1 MSLAE
6 VQPKG
11 MVFVVI
17 PIVIVPVIT
26 VVVPV
31 AVIVVTPVFFLAS
44 IVLRPGRSTH
54 CRWDGEGGCK
64 NKRAEK
70 ISITSVHVVFLLAQE
85 FPLGNL
91 GTQRVCIVHLA
102 EDVRYRTSA
111 RTTEV
116 HSRPGQNPAFE
127 YGKGD

>member
-31 AVIVVTPVFFLAS
+31 AVIVVTPVFFLAP
-44 IVLRPGRSTH
+44 IVLRPGRGTH
-54 CRWDGEGGCK
+54 CRWGGKGGCK

-85 FPLGNL
+85 FPRKPRHRKSMHNPSHRRCSIPHIGV
-91 GTQRVCIVHLA
+91 GSR
-102 EDVRYRTSA
+102 
-111 RTTEV
+111 V
-116 HSRPGQNPAFE
+116 HSLSGQNPAFE
-127 YGKGD
+127 YRKGD